1 MFRKLRYRIFSWTPH
16 PELTPSTEPID
27 VIIPIVAKDLQT
39 LPLCLQGVRRQVQN
53 TIKDI
58 YIVAPQNAEI
68 TDFCARNGLIY
79 VDEASVFGYSPRQL
93 GLKVLPPNAAK
104 DADAKPL
111 DRSGWLFQQFVK
123 LSGAIGTCRHYLCI
137 DADHILIH
145 PHVFLAD
152 SGETVLYMS
161 YENHQPYY
169 DIIRRMLPNLPL
181 APLSFVA
188 HKMLF
193 DKELLQELQEEL
205 SSVTPN
211 SQCSTC
217 NEHPH
222 GDVGVLARDQ
232 KGLTSLNHQPSP
244 PLGKLEEVNSSLFT
258 LHSSLPSW
266 QLAILHNLD
275 RSEISGFSE
284 FETYGNFAV
293 ARRLPILR
301 PWQQKRLK
309 RKYIADYDTLCR
321 KYAQPYRWTLTFP
334 DYMKQS

>member
-1 MFRKLRYRIFSWTPH
+1 MFRKLRYRILSWTPH
-16 PELTPSTEPID
+16 TELVPSSEPID

-39 LPLCLQGVRRQVQN
+39 LPLCLQGVHRQVRN

-58 YIVAPQNAEI
+58 YIVAPRQDEI

-93 GLKVLPPNAAK
+93 GVKVLPPNTVN

-123 LSGAIGTCRHYLCI
+123 LSGTIGTCRHYLCI

-145 PHVFLAD
+145 PHVFLAE
-152 SGETVLYMS
+152 SGDTVLYMS

-169 DIIRRMLPNLPL
+169 DIIHRLLPELPL

-193 DKELLQELQEEL
+193 DKELLHELQEEL
-205 SSVTPN
+205 SSLL
-211 SQCSTC
+211 
-217 NEHPH
+217 PH
-222 GDVGVLARDQ
+222 
-232 KGLTSLNHQPSP
+232 H
-244 PLGKLEEVNSSLFT
+244 
-258 LHSSLPSW
+258 SW

-284 FETYGNFAV
+284 FETYGNYAL
-293 ARRLPILR
+293 AKRSPILR

-309 RKYIADYDTLCR
+309 RGRITDYDTLCT
-321 KYAQPYRWTLTFP
+321 KYARPYRWTLTFP

>member
-1 MFRKLRYRIFSWTPH
+1 MFRKLRYRIFSWMPH
-16 PELTPSTEPID
+16 AELTPSTEPID

-58 YIVAPQNAEI
+58 YIVAPQQQEI
-68 TDFCARNGLIY
+68 TDFCTRNGLIY

-93 GLKVLPPNAAK
+93 GLKVSPPYTAK

-145 PHVFLAD
+145 PHVFLAEG
-152 SGETVLYMS
+152 GETVLYMS
-161 YENHQPYY
+161 YEQHQPYY
-169 DIIRRMLPNLPL
+169 DIIHSLFPALHL

-193 DKELLQELQEEL
+193 DKELLLELQQELIQ
-205 SSVTPN
+205 
-211 SQCSTC
+211 
-217 NEHPH
+217 
-222 GDVGVLARDQ
+222 
-232 KGLTSLNHQPSP
+232 SLP
-244 PLGKLEEVNSSLFT
+244 PGGAGGANSSLFT
-258 LHSSLPSW
+258 FHSSLPLW
-266 QLAILHNLD
+266 QLAILNSLD

-284 FETYGNFAV
+284 FETYGNFAL
-293 ARRLPILR
+293 AKQSPILR

>member
-1 MFRKLRYRIFSWTPH
+1 MPH
-16 PELTPSTEPID
+16 AELTPSTEPID

-58 YIVAPQNAEI
+58 YIVAPQQQEI

-79 VDEASVFGYSPRQL
+79 VDEASVFGYSPHQL
-93 GLKVLPPNAAK
+93 GLKVSPPHTAK
-104 DADAKPL
+104 DTDAKPL

-145 PHVFLAD
+145 PHVFLAEG
-152 SGETVLYMS
+152 GETVLYMS
-161 YENHQPYY
+161 YEQHQPYY
-169 DIIRRMLPNLPL
+169 DIIHRLFPALHL

-193 DKELLQELQEEL
+193 DKELLLELQQELTQ
-205 SSVTPN
+205 
-211 SQCSTC
+211 
-217 NEHPH
+217 
-222 GDVGVLARDQ
+222 
-232 KGLTSLNHQPSP
+232 
-244 PLGKLEEVNSSLFT
+244 
-258 LHSSLPSW
+258 SLPPGGDGGGFPAW
-266 QLAILHNLD
+266 QFAILNKLD

-284 FETYGNFAV
+284 FETYGNYAL
-293 ARRLPILR
+293 AKQSPILR

-334 DYMKQS
+334 DYMKQ

>member
-1 MFRKLRYRIFSWTPH
+1 MPH
-16 PELTPSTEPID
+16 AELTPSTEPID

-39 LPLCLQGVRRQVQN
+39 LPLCLQGVRCQVQN

-58 YIVAPQNAEI
+58 YIVAPQQQEI

-93 GLKVLPPNAAK
+93 GLKVSPPHTAH

-137 DADHILIH
+137 DADHILIR
-145 PHVFLAD
+145 PHVFLAEG
-152 SGETVLYMS
+152 GETVLYMS
-161 YENHQPYY
+161 YEQHQPYY
-169 DIIRRMLPNLPL
+169 DIIHRLFPELHL

-193 DKELLQELQEEL
+193 DKELLLELQQELTQ
-205 SSVTPN
+205 
-211 SQCSTC
+211 
-217 NEHPH
+217 
-222 GDVGVLARDQ
+222 
-232 KGLTSLNHQPSP
+232 
-244 PLGKLEEVNSSLFT
+244 
-258 LHSSLPSW
+258 SLPPGGDGGGFPAW
-266 QLAILHNLD
+266 QFAILNKLD

-284 FETYGNFAV
+284 FETYGNYAL
-293 ARRLPILR
+293 AKQSLILR

-309 RKYIADYDTLCR
+309 RKHIADYDTLCR

-334 DYMKQS
+334 DYMKQ